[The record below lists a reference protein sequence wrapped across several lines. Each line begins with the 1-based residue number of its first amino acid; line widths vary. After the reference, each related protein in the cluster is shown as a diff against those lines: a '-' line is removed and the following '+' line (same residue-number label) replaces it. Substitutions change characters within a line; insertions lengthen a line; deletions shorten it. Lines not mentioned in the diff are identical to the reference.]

1 MEPVKA
7 FFSLSTWGLRIAVL
21 VLIYIIFYGT
31 LSTLEYKNTDFLIA
45 AGFALFGILLFIGG
59 FMNKSTMTII
69 AAVIL
74 MLGCAYE
81 IVMHYGFQKGRF
93 VAIYFVLGAIA
104 LFFFANGNKKK

>member
-7 FFSLSTWGLRIAVL
+7 FFSLSTWALRVAVL
-21 VLIYIIFYGT
+21 VLVYMIFYGP
-31 LSTLEYKNTDFLIA
+31 LSTLDFKNVDFLIA
-45 AGFALFGILLFIGG
+45 AGFALFSILLFIGG

-69 AAVIL
+69 TSGIL

-81 IVMHYGFQKGRF
+81 IVMHYGFQKSRF
-93 VAIYFVLGAIA
+93 VAVYFVFGAIA